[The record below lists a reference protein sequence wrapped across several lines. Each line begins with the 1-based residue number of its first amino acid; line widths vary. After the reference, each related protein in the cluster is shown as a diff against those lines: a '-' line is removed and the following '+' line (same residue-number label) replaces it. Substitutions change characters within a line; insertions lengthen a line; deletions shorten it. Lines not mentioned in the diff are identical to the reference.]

1 MEVSRIVNRLAKIK
15 NYWISSSR
23 CPLSVN
29 KITSKLGK
37 QQAYSVISVT
47 DIRLENKMSKLSFME
62 LTKTVGCPA
71 LHLQHFCVVLNILV
85 LEFYLLEICCKYEC
99 RSKLSLPIERCS
111 SYHQDFSQE

>member
-1 MEVSRIVNRLAKIK
+1 MEVSRSVNRLAKIK

-37 QQAYSVISVT
+37 QQAYSEISAT
-47 DIRLENKMSKLSFME
+47 DITCRLENKMSKLSFME

-85 LEFYLLEICCKYEC
+85 LEFYLLEIRCKYEC
-99 RSKLSLPIERCS
+99 RSTGWGGESWTKTVFFNI
-111 SYHQDFSQE
+111 